1 MGEESVLEQVAD
13 SLGDCSE
20 GRSAVDF
27 CILKFSEVTVIQKT
41 KFSNFRF
48 EALGVIV
55 KIT

>member
-27 CILKFSEVTVIQKT
+27 CILKFSEVIQKT